1 MDNFLKTMDILP
13 VFKKSKSQNGGCDC
27 SKIAKQTG
35 NNSFVLAS
43 GLADALEE
51 KLRKW

>member
-13 VFKKSKSQNGGCDC
+13 VLKKSKSQNGGCDC
-27 SKIAKQTG
+27 SKIAKQIR

-43 GLADALEE
+43 SSADVLEE